1 MFDSTNLKDNRSTL
15 INYSSALFLGVV
27 GGIFAVLWLQIND
40 LTQALRMR
48 FITKAVVIY
57 AEAALFSLITSIS
70 LYFLATLLYQDCVP
84 KL

>member
-1 MFDSTNLKDNRSTL
+1 M
-15 INYSSALFLGVV
+15 
-27 GGIFAVLWLQIND
+27 
-40 LTQALRMR
+40 QALRMR